1 MLKLGTNN
9 RMDTK
14 LDLLTEKIELL
25 ITKLEN
31 TQAENKRL
39 KEENSTLSTD
49 LQAYKQDYETLKLSS
64 TDKNE
69 VVKTKLTTILS
80 RLDQLEEIAS

>member
-1 MLKLGTNN
+1 
-9 RMDTK
+9 MDTK

-25 ITKLEN
+25 ITKME
-31 TQAENKRL
+31 TIQAENRQL
-39 KEENSTLSTD
+39 KEDKKSLFAE
-49 LQAYKQDYETLKLSS
+49 LQTYKRDYESIKLSS

-69 VVKTKLTTILS
+69 VVKTKLTTILN